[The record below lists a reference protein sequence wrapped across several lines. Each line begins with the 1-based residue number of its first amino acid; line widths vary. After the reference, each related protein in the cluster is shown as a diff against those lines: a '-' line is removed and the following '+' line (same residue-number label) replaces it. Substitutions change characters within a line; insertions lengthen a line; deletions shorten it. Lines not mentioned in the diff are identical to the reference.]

1 MHLSDLT
8 LTRQR
13 VSDERL
19 QHMYQYDGDPAPTGL
34 VSDWCRFRSKQS
46 QEPEDREMRV
56 KSRLLN
62 LRERMAS
69 QHERVGFVGESYED

>member
-46 QEPEDREMRV
+46 QEPEDARDESKIKTAQSARENDL
-56 KSRLLN
+56 ST
-62 LRERMAS
+62 
-69 QHERVGFVGESYED
+69 